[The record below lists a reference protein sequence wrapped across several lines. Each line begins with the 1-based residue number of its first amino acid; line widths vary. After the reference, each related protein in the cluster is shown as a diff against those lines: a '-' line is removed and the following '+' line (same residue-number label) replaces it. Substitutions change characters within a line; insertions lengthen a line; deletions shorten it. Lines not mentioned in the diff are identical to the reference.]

1 MNSLDLHILS
11 SSYGEGFPNVIAEA
25 MLYGTFPI
33 ATDVGDTKSI
43 IESFGETVPKNT
55 TSKKIATDILS

>member
-1 MNSLDLHILS
+1 
-11 SSYGEGFPNVIAEA
+11 

-43 IESFGETVPKNT
+43 IDSFGETVSKIPSAEEIAILIYKYYLLKNNNFEEWAKN
-55 TSKKIATDILS
+55 KKECQDFAE